1 MYYNYQTILDEASN
15 LLKNYNIKNPRLD
28 SELLLSNLLNISR
41 ENLLLN
47 LNKKI
52 NSNECKRFKS
62 LLKCRT
68 KKMPI
73 AYILGY
79 KDFWKSKF
87 YINNSVL
94 IPRPE
99 TELVV
104 EEALNYLP
112 KNKSKNVLDI
122 GTGSG
127 CILIS
132 LLKERRKSVGTG
144 IDISKNAI
152 KIAKINA
159 KLQHIDNRTRFINS
173 DVDKYNSGKYDLV
186 LSNPPY
192 IKKIEI
198 SRLEEDIRNFEPKLA
213 LNGGSNGY
221 SKIEKVIEKSSYLLK
236 SNGKLILEI
245 GYNQANFSSQL
256 LKRYGFKINKISK
269 DLSGKDR
276 CIVSTIN

>member
-28 SELLLSNLLNISR
+28 SELLLSNSLNISR

-52 NSNECKRFKS
+52 NSNECKVFKS
-62 LLKCRT
+62 LLKRRT

-132 LLKERRKSVGTG
+132 LLKERPKSVGTG

-173 DVDKYNSGKYDLV
+173 DVDKYNSGKYDLA

-192 IKKIEI
+192 IKKTEI
-198 SRLEEDIRNFEPKLA
+198 SRLEEDIRNFEPELA

-245 GYNQANFSSQL
+245 GYDQANFSSQL
-256 LKRYGFKINKISK
+256 LKKYGFKINKISK

>member
-1 MYYNYQTILDEASN
+1 MDCKAILDQASS
-15 LLKNYNIKNPRLD
+15 LLKDFCIKNPKLD
-28 SELLLSNLLNISR
+28 SELLLSNSLKISR
-41 ENLLLN
+41 ESLLIN
-47 LNKKI
+47 LNREINFSERKK
-52 NSNECKRFKS
+52 FKY
-62 LLKCRT
+62 LLEKRT
-68 KKMPI
+68 KKMPV

-79 KDFWKSKF
+79 KYFWKSKF
-87 YINNSVL
+87 LINNSVL

-99 TELVV
+99 TELIV
-104 EEALNYLP
+104 EKTLNYLP
-112 KNKSKNVLDI
+112 KKKSKKIIDI

-132 LLKERRKSVGTG
+132 ILKERPESIGTG
-144 IDISKNAI
+144 LDISRNAI

-198 SRLEEDIRNFEPKLA
+198 SRLEEDIRNFEPELA
-213 LNGGSNGY
+213 LNGGYNGY

>member
-1 MYYNYQTILDEASN
+1 MDYKTILDQASD
-15 LLKNYNIKNPRLD
+15 LLKNFNIKNNRLD
-28 SELLLSNLLNISR
+28 TELMLSNSLRISR

-47 LNKKI
+47 LNKEINNDEYKKFNRLLEKRKKKI
-52 NSNECKRFKS
+52 P
-62 LLKCRT
+62 
-68 KKMPI
+68 M
-73 AYILGY
+73 AYIIGY
-79 KDFWKSKF
+79 KYFWKSKF
-87 YINNSVL
+87 IVNNSVL

-99 TELVV
+99 TELIV
-104 EEALNYLP
+104 EEALNCLP
-112 KNKSKNVLDI
+112 EKKSKKIIDI

-127 CILIS
+127 CIIIS
-132 LLKERRKSVGTG
+132 LLIERPKSTG
-144 IDISKNAI
+144 IGLDISKNAI

-173 DVDKYNSGKYDLV
+173 DVDKYNGGKYDLV

-198 SRLEEDIRNFEPKLA
+198 SRLEEDIRNFEPELA
-213 LNGGSNGY
+213 LNGGYNGY

-245 GYNQANFSSQL
+245 GYDQANFSSRL
-256 LKRYGFKINKISK
+256 LKKYGFKINKISK